1 VKDGF
6 VNVPNRPG
14 NGIDWNEDA
23 IRKFAY

>member
-23 IRKFAY
+23 VSKFLY